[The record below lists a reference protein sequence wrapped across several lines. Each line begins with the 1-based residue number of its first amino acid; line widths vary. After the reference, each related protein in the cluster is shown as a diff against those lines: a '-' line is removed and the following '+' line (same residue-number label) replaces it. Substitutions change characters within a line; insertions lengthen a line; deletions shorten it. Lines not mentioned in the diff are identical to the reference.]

1 MNYQH
6 SNTLRSW
13 IFVTHR
19 KTCFSKIFLAL
30 LKCDFSWFQPIIGR
44 FYKMRVSWEFNIYNL
59 FKSFLLTR
67 CYRFLT
73 RCEYYLWLD
82 SKYNVRRC
90 DVLVQ
95 NKTIHSLN
103 LFALDRIFSLK
114 MATWAI
120 GKTFHVIRGRVVC
133 IIVFIVSIWSDLLV
147 FCWWFMSNIRNV
159 FVLNSIGCV
168 TKCGPAGILEGNT
181 TRQMYVRPTC
191 SNLHTERFEVIF

>member
-1 MNYQH
+1 MDICSPSEKYA
-6 SNTLRSW
+6 
-13 IFVTHR
+13 
-19 KTCFSKIFLAL
+19 LARFFPVL

-44 FYKMRVSWEFNIYNL
+44 FYKMRVSWNL
-59 FKSFLLTR
+59 TFTTFLSPFINTVFMFSNTMW
-67 CYRFLT
+67 CM
-73 RCEYYLWLD
+73 WLD

-133 IIVFIVSIWSDLLV
+133 IIVFIISIWSDLLV

-159 FVLNSIGCV
+159 F
-168 TKCGPAGILEGNT
+168 T
-181 TRQMYVRPTC
+181 
-191 SNLHTERFEVIF
+191 

>member
-1 MNYQH
+1 MWFLLISTY
-6 SNTLRSW
+6 
-13 IFVTHR
+13 HR
-19 KTCFSKIFLAL
+19 TFH
-30 LKCDFSWFQPIIGR
+30 
-44 FYKMRVSWEFNIYNL
+44 KMRVSWEFNIYNL
-59 FKSFLLTR
+59 LSPLLTR

-103 LFALDRIFSLK
+103 LFALDRIFLK
-114 MATWAI
+114 MATRAI

-147 FCWWFMSNIRNV
+147 FCYDLCQILGMFS
-159 FVLNSIGCV
+159 LNSIGCV

-181 TRQMYVRPTC
+181 NLTDVCIVNVLKSSYRKIW
-191 SNLHTERFEVIF
+191 SNILTARWRASAWSDKMNKEHPLMILRGSDSCKKYA